1 MLPLGLDVDA
11 RAAKKGLRSPKLVS
25 PYDAGNGQDESSKPF
40 WFQFAGGFSDPND
53 LQRQC

>member
-1 MLPLGLDVDA
+1 MLPLGLDADA